1 MQTNIPE
8 KVNWKV
14 SGCGIAEM
22 KGTIILLTWVNIPAW
37 VNAILVKMNNQDS
50 YFFYEVVPKMEWE

>member
-1 MQTNIPE
+1 MQLSVLFKMQTNIPE

-22 KGTIILLTWVNIPAW
+22 KGTIILLT
-37 VNAILVKMNNQDS
+37 
-50 YFFYEVVPKMEWE
+50 